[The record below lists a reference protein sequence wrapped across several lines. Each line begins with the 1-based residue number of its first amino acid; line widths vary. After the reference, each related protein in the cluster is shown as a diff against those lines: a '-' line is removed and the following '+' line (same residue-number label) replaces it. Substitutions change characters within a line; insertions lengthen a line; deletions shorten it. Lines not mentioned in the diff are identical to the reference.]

1 MGCGKGGLGWG
12 SALQGTA
19 PWAVSKLSL
28 GSDSPTTGGI
38 TILGSGA
45 VCALPLM

>member
-28 GSDSPTTGGI
+28 GSDRPTTR
-38 TILGSGA
+38 GSPYLAPGLC
-45 VCALPLM
+45 VRCL